1 MTGKAIPQP
10 IRLGL
15 GYHVSMG
22 DRLILFDVDGTLVD
36 TAGAGRKA
44 MEQAC
49 LDVFGIDGIELRAGG
64 VNYAGRTD
72 PVIIE
77 AVAHSIGVAE
87 GTLASRF
94 KALRDSYLGSLRSEM
109 QKPRGRVLPGVLAL
123 LESLVELSHV
133 HLGLITGNFEIGA
146 RIKLEQYDLNRFFP
160 NGGFSS
166 DHRDRREIA
175 RIAVRKMSAHAGIE
189 FSADDVCVIGDTE
202 HDVDCAKVN
211 GYRAVAVESGWVSRE
226 SLERAGP
233 DVLLED
239 MTDRERTIEALGLAE
254 IA

>member
-1 MTGKAIPQP
+1 
-10 IRLGL
+10 
-15 GYHVSMG
+15 MG

-36 TAGAGRKA
+36 TGGAGRKA
-44 MEQAC
+44 MERAC
-49 LDVFGIDGIELRAGG
+49 LEVFGIDGIELRAGG

-77 AVAHSIGVAE
+77 AVARAIGVGE

-94 KALRDSYLGSLRSEM
+94 DALRDSYLGSLRIEM
-109 QKPRGRVLPGVLAL
+109 RKPRGRVLPGVLPL
-123 LESLVELSHV
+123 LESLAGLSRV
-133 HLGLITGNFEIGA
+133 HLGLITGNFEDGA
-146 RIKLEQYDLNRFFP
+146 RIKLEPFGLNRFFP
-160 NGGFSS
+160 DGGFSS

-175 RIAVRKMSAHAGIE
+175 RIAVRKMSTHSGIE
-189 FSADDVCVIGDTE
+189 FSASEVCVIGDTE
-202 HDVDCAKVN
+202 HDVDCAKAN

-226 SLERAGP
+226 NLERAGP

-239 MTDRERTIEALGLAE
+239 VTDRERTIEALGLTE